1 MTNFVVRRGIEP
13 QTSTKIFFHIF
24 CNAIYTWSLGA
35 HIFFTTFEE
44 EFIYFKIL
52 PSPHSPGYLMVAPL
66 LILYALHGIVKTHIV
81 IISMLL
87 QTPNMYSGHWWIMM
101 QIFMLI

>member
-1 MTNFVVRRGIEP
+1 
-13 QTSTKIFFHIF
+13 
-24 CNAIYTWSLGA
+24 
-35 HIFFTTFEE
+35 
-44 EFIYFKIL
+44 
-52 PSPHSPGYLMVAPL
+52 MVAPL
-66 LILYALHGIVKTHIV
+66 LILYALHGIVKAHIV